1 MPGGAPRGAPGAGGH
16 RAGGQECSALAC
28 FQRRRL
34 ARRPGYMRSTPGPGI
49 GFFSAGADTP
59 FCVSAGD
66 SGEVFHHSAS
76 GAGLCALDFSSQC
89 RGPSL
94 GSPVCKSSPASS
106 VVSVGHL
113 SWAQTSVSRAAGTPA
128 HFGIQCRSGTRLTDR
143 LCNSGDA
150 WLQQECLSMDSGDTP
165 VPSQDAACNEGA
177 RSAQATDSSAPA
189 EANGSSCRFQ
199 RGSFTP
205 PASSDP
211 HETFVSSFSF
221 IQLSLGSVGERGE
234 AEGCLPSRKAE
245 SPHRSH
251 LDMGAEAACSD
262 RPHEDHEC
270 LSVSFSPTATQGSTD
285 LAQQARSSF
294 WPEWDMLS
302 SLDFDTGSSLGPMLP
317 GCCDKGHSSEDAHG
331 WDALLMRWEPVL
343 HDCLQNSSRQLE
355 AASLKLKLQKLQEKA
370 IEDDDYDKAEML
382 RQRLED
388 LEQERGR
395 LSVVLPSLQPA
406 LSNFLGHLVTQAQA
420 TLHRATQPA
429 GSDCAPVL
437 FGSKSQPLERT
448 AQDSLHEALARRDR
462 LLQEK
467 QQLQKEVE
475 ALQEKMSVLEAKDQQ
490 LRREI
495 EEQERELQWQGC
507 GLGTLVIQ
515 LPQDQLQE
523 ISEALRDTLT
533 SASQISFHMEP
544 PETIQS
550 LRKRIK
556 ALNLSLKEIT
566 TKVCMGERLCSTL
579 RRRVSDLETQ
589 ILALLEAKMLA
600 ISGSHFC
607 TAKDLT
613 EEINT
618 LTSEKEGLEPILGR
632 LWALRSRTAE
642 DLAKAVEDHSQL
654 TCELQRQEA
663 VHKANVKGNTVKYME
678 MLEDKLLSCKCPLLG
693 RVWEADL
700 EACQLLVQSLS
711 VEDEQQ
717 VDDTEAAS
725 WTAILTGP
733 PRPST
738 EDGRKSPLQAFH
750 GWRAPLTACVP
761 CTGGEWKQESYI
773 FSAELGEKCEAI
785 GKKILHLEDQ
795 LHVAIH
801 SHDEDLIQAL
811 KGQLQMVKEMLQAM
825 FLQLQPAKEVGGGE
839 AGASGAA
846 AASWEVQP

>member
-1 MPGGAPRGAPGAGGH
+1 
-16 RAGGQECSALAC
+16 
-28 FQRRRL
+28 
-34 ARRPGYMRSTPGPGI
+34 MRSTPGPGI

-270 LSVSFSPTATQGSTD
+270 LSVSFSPTATQSSTD

-317 GCCDKGHSSEDAHG
+317 GCCGDKGHSSEDAHG

-355 AASLKLKLQKLQEKA
+355 VSV
-370 IEDDDYDKAEML
+370 
-382 RQRLED
+382 
-388 LEQERGR
+388 
-395 LSVVLPSLQPA
+395 SVVP
-406 LSNFLGHLVTQAQA
+406 GWH
-420 TLHRATQPA
+420 
-429 GSDCAPVL
+429 
-437 FGSKSQPLERT
+437 
-448 AQDSLHEALARRDR
+448 
-462 LLQEK
+462 
-467 QQLQKEVE
+467 
-475 ALQEKMSVLEAKDQQ
+475 
-490 LRREI
+490 
-495 EEQERELQWQGC
+495 
-507 GLGTLVIQ
+507 
-515 LPQDQLQE
+515 
-523 ISEALRDTLT
+523 
-533 SASQISFHMEP
+533 
-544 PETIQS
+544 
-550 LRKRIK
+550 
-556 ALNLSLKEIT
+556 
-566 TKVCMGERLCSTL
+566 
-579 RRRVSDLETQ
+579 
-589 ILALLEAKMLA
+589 
-600 ISGSHFC
+600 
-607 TAKDLT
+607 
-613 EEINT
+613 
-618 LTSEKEGLEPILGR
+618 
-632 LWALRSRTAE
+632 WA
-642 DLAKAVEDHSQL
+642 
-654 TCELQRQEA
+654 
-663 VHKANVKGNTVKYME
+663 
-678 MLEDKLLSCKCPLLG
+678 
-693 RVWEADL
+693 
-700 EACQLLVQSLS
+700 
-711 VEDEQQ
+711 
-717 VDDTEAAS
+717 
-725 WTAILTGP
+725 
-733 PRPST
+733 
-738 EDGRKSPLQAFH
+738 
-750 GWRAPLTACVP
+750 
-761 CTGGEWKQESYI
+761 
-773 FSAELGEKCEAI
+773 
-785 GKKILHLEDQ
+785 
-795 LHVAIH
+795 
-801 SHDEDLIQAL
+801 
-811 KGQLQMVKEMLQAM
+811 
-825 FLQLQPAKEVGGGE
+825 
-839 AGASGAA
+839 
-846 AASWEVQP
+846 